1 MIRDLNL
8 SMGVNGLLQHLRKLD
23 ESIVNKIPLDTFSG
37 KTVAV
42 DTSIFLYKYLCVSFQ
57 SDEPM
62 IMHFWRFVRGLQN
75 NGLRPVFI
83 FDGTPPDLKSSTHA
97 ARSEQRQKTKAK
109 IAELEAFIADLES
122 NVQIVPPTT
131 PSFLNLSAGI
141 SRSNLLE
148 LSRDKLNKL
157 NSQCISVKPSDVDN
171 VKKLLDLMGIGW
183 YTATGEAERTCSWLC
198 VHKYVDAVLTTDSDV
213 LVYGA
218 PTFIKSVSGGD
229 CEVVFYDVVL
239 ELLDLT
245 PSQFRDF
252 CIMCGVDYNKRIP
265 KVGPVKSLKLL
276 EKHTDLDGIAAEG
289 IDTSNLLYPECRAL
303 FTLPDRE
310 LIDCAISGSMTFEVS
325 IGDPKWS
332 ELREFM
338 TECGVQEWIVK
349 DIGINDEDEYKNR
362 FNVVVVEDEPAGIT
376 GPAKLWDT
384 SPGSPKSV
392 KSAPESPKSDND
404 DNTSSIDEVTDQL
417 ATITIE

>member
-1 MIRDLNL
+1 
-8 SMGVNGLLQHLRKLD
+8 MGVNGLLQHLRKLD
-23 ESIVNKIPLDTFSG
+23 DSIVNKMALNTFSG
-37 KTVAV
+37 KKVAV

-109 IAELEAFIADLES
+109 IAELEAFIADVES

-131 PSFLNLSAGI
+131 PPFLNLSAGLA
-141 SRSNLLE
+141 RSDLLE

-157 NSQCISVKPSDVDN
+157 NSQCISVKPSDIDN

-276 EKHTDLDGIAAEG
+276 EKHTDLDGITAEG

-310 LIDCAISGSMTFEVS
+310 LIDCAISGSMTFDVS
-325 IGDPKWS
+325 ISDPKWP

-338 TECGVQEWIVK
+338 TQCGVEEWIVK
-349 DIGINDEDEYKNR
+349 DIGLNDEDEYKNR
-362 FNVVVVEDEPAGIT
+362 FNVVVAEPEPVAEPDHTGIT
-376 GPAKLWDT
+376 GPAKLSDT
-384 SPGSPKSV
+384 PPESP
-392 KSAPESPKSDND
+392 KSAPESPKNDSND
-404 DNTSSIDEVTDQL
+404 DDASSIDKVTDQL